1 MLRYD
6 FLIIGH
12 VTSDIQEY
20 QGKRA
25 NFTGGAAFFSSIAAS
40 RSTAK
45 VCVVT
50 KMADEHRGVL
60 DLLRNEGIDVICLPS
75 SRTTSI
81 ENTFISDDVDKRK
94 ARLLAQAD
102 PFTIEDLPDVRA
114 RIYDL
119 AGLFIGEIP
128 PEMIAH
134 LAAKGPVA
142 LDMQAMLR
150 YSEGDTFGFRDWP
163 EKKEYLPMVTYLKA
177 DSQES
182 EVCTGMADRERAA
195 RSLFDLGAKEVMVTH
210 ASEVIVYDGQRIHR
224 APFDPA
230 NLSGRSG
237 RGDTCFVSYMTWRLE
252 HDVEEA
258 VRYAAA
264 LTSIKMEK
272 LGPFSG
278 TVQDVLTRMQT
289 L

>member
-1 MLRYD
+1 MSTYD
-6 FLIIGH
+6 LLIIGH
-12 VTSDIQEY
+12 VTRDIQEY
-20 QGKRA
+20 QGKRTK
-25 NFTGGAAFFSSIAAS
+25 FTGGAAFFSPIAAS
-40 RSTAK
+40 RSKAK

-50 KMADEHRGVL
+50 KMAEEHQGVL
-60 DLLRNEGIDVICLPS
+60 DILRNEGIDVICLPS

-81 ENTFISDDVDKRK
+81 ENTFISDDVDKRRV
-94 ARLLAQAD
+94 RLLSQAD
-102 PFTIEDLPDVRA
+102 PFTIDDLPDVSA

-134 LAAKGPVA
+134 LAPKGPVA

-150 YSEGDTFGFRDWP
+150 YSEGEKFGFRDWP
-163 EKKEYLPMVTYLKA
+163 EKREYLPMVTYLKA

-182 EVCTGMADRERAA
+182 EVCTGTADRERAA
-195 RSLFDLGAKEVMVTH
+195 RILFDLGAKEVMITH
-210 ASEVIVYDGQRIHR
+210 ASEVIVYDGRRIYR
-224 APFDPA
+224 APFNPA
-230 NLSGRSG
+230 NLSGRNG
-237 RGDTCFVSYMTWRLE
+237 RGDTCFASYMTWRFE
-252 HDVEEA
+252 HDVEES

-272 LGPFSG
+272 FGPFSG
-278 TVQDVLTRMQT
+278 TIQDVLTRMQT